1 MSLNGSYNDDNRRDN
16 EREGRNNN
24 SNDDDGGDDGR
35 HNIEESQQ
43 FLAVLALLKQTPWA
57 TVAAGALEQEM
68 KEKVGP

>member
-24 SNDDDGGDDGR
+24 SNDDDGR